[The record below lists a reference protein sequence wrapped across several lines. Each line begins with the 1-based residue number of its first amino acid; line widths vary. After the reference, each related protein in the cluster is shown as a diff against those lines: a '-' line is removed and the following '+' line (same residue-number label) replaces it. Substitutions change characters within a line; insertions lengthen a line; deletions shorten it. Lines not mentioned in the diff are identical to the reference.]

1 MRPRTRRALL
11 VAATAVPGDA
21 PGYGAGVRSGV
32 EALGSALTD
41 AAFDEVRALDDP
53 GRTRMLEELR
63 SFFAVAEPTDVLLLA
78 LHGTVVRDGDGRL
91 CFPAARGRRFASGA
105 VRLDAVSEVIQSSPA
120 RATVVLLDCGYS
132 GWFDDGPDG
141 FTPTV
146 PQLELR
152 RAFPREGC
160 TVLAAAGGGPHD
172 AGPLSLGVARA
183 LRGAAPDRDGDGW
196 IDTADLGEYL
206 DRTSAADQR
215 PVLVTAAPPVPL
227 ARRSCGPAAFERT
240 GHRGPHPDPR
250 SLLADLAAVEGLDLA
265 RFGDTAL
272 ASLAHVPEPGQA
284 EPAIPVSAAPMSEAH
299 HRAVES
305 AMSRRLTV
313 VAAPP
318 GNGAGTL
325 ATAAAHTAV
334 ASGQSVLF
342 VASDTASADA
352 FTVDVRTELE
362 TAHLLVGGPGTGR
375 SHGAVHGTLQEHRT
389 RSEEETAA
397 RTALYRDW
405 AAVCVAR
412 AAIDAIAR
420 IERDLALLA
429 EARGQVI
436 AAGWDPGA
444 LFRGS
449 SPREWLR
456 WAEQATQRFPFR
468 PLRRS
473 GARRRLA
480 AATDPALLARVC
492 QIARVEQEW
501 RTTLDIRRR
510 ATALEE
516 LYADLVA
523 ALEAHRRSSA
533 AYLAA
538 QARARHSRE
547 TGGPGRA
554 GTTAPVWSVAV
565 GRARDLPPRAGMFDL
580 VIVEQADRCGIG
592 EVLPLLYRARRA
604 LVIGDPA
611 APAAGT
617 DGRGHGAAAVPA
629 YRALARIRTET
640 GGRVLWLDEHD
651 RCQPAI
657 AALADRCCYGG
668 RTTVLTDPWNL
679 PGDAAR
685 PVQWHD
691 VVGEYEAEDGGSYVN
706 RAEAHRVAA
715 VLTALDVRLP
725 EGATVGVTSPFHG
738 QRALLRRL
746 TGRRR
751 YSRGIRIEPPHAF
764 GLRPC
769 DALVVSPVLSGA
781 TPHRTVART
790 LAGAQWWHPVL
801 TGVVAQLV
809 VVGDRGFWVA
819 GGGVPEAVAETAA
832 TGTAEADAEAVPSP
846 LLRALDDLSAEVETD
861 AVVAGYRVDLCVTA
875 PGGRVLVLVDRTRD
889 GRGLRRL
896 LDRQQ
901 RLREVTDLPVLRV
914 PLWRCLHD
922 PADLAKEVLLGMV

>member
-11 VAATAVPGDA
+11 VAATPAHGSA
-21 PGYGAGVRSGV
+21 SGAEAGVREEV

-53 GRTRMLEELR
+53 GRTRMLEEVR

-78 LHGTVVRDGDGRL
+78 LHGTVVRGSDGAV
-91 CFPAARGRRFASGA
+91 CFPTAPGRRFASGA

-141 FTPTV
+141 CTLTV
-146 PQLELR
+146 PQLDLR
-152 RAFPREGC
+152 RSFPGEGC
-160 TVLAAAGGGPHD
+160 TVFAAAGGHRG
-172 AGPLSLGVARA
+172 AEPLSLGVARA

-196 IDTADLGEYL
+196 IDTADLDEYL
-206 DRTSAADQR
+206 RRNSAADHG
-215 PVLVTAAPPVPL
+215 PVLVTEAPPVPL
-227 ARRSCGPAAFERT
+227 ARRPCGPASAGWSA
-240 GHRGPHPDPR
+240 GHEAGPDPR
-250 SLLADLAAVEGLDLA
+250 SLLTDLAEVEGLDVA

-272 ASLAHVPEPGQA
+272 ASLTHVPEPGRA
-284 EPAIPVSAAPMSEAH
+284 EPAIPVSAVPVSEAH
-299 HRAVES
+299 HKAVES
-305 AMSRRLTV
+305 AMTRRLTV

-362 TAHLLVGGPGTGR
+362 TAHLVAG
-375 SHGAVHGTLQEHRT
+375 GAVAVPARGGARSTLQER
-389 RSEEETAA
+389 RALKEEETEA

-429 EARGQVI
+429 EARGQII

-449 SPREWLR
+449 SPQEWLR
-456 WAEQATQRFPFR
+456 WGEQAAQRFPLR

-473 GARRRLA
+473 GAWRRLA
-480 AATDPALLARVC
+480 AAADPAVLARVC

-501 RTTLDIRRR
+501 RTVLDTRRR
-510 ATALEE
+510 ATSLEE

-538 QARARHSRE
+538 RARARGTDD
-547 TGGPGRA
+547 TGA
-554 GTTAPVWSVAV
+554 TAPVWAVAV
-565 GRARDLPPRAGMFDL
+565 GRAHELPPRAGMFDL
-580 VIVEQADRCGIG
+580 VIVDRADRCGIG

-611 APAAGT
+611 APPPVVGAN
-617 DGRGHGAAAVPA
+617 GRGPGTVPSA
-629 YRALARIRTET
+629 YRALARVRTET

-657 AALADRCCYGG
+657 AALADRYCYGG
-668 RTTVLTDPWNL
+668 RATVLTDPWSL
-679 PGDAAR
+679 PGDADR

-691 VVGEYEAEDGGSYVN
+691 VTGEYEEEDGGSYVN
-706 RAEAHRVAA
+706 REEAHRVAA

-725 EGATVGVTSPFHG
+725 HGATVGVTSPFSG
-738 QRALLRRL
+738 QRDLLGRL

-751 YSRGIRIEPPHAF
+751 YSRRIRIDSPHAF
-764 GLRPC
+764 GAQPC
-769 DALVVSPVLSGA
+769 DALVVSPVLSGS

-790 LAGAQWWHPVL
+790 LAGAQWWHPLL
-801 TGVVAQLV
+801 TGAIAQLV
-809 VVGDRGFWVA
+809 VVGDRRFWEE
-819 GGGVPEAVAETAA
+819 GGGVPAAVAEAAA
-832 TGTAEADAEAVPSP
+832 TGTGEADGPAVPRP
-846 LLRALDDLSAEVETD
+846 LLQALGDLSAEVETG
-861 AVVAGYRVDLCVTA
+861 AAVAGYRVDLAVAA

-901 RLREVTDLPVLRV
+901 RLREVTNLPVLRV

-922 PADLAKEVLLGMV
+922 PVDLAKEILLGRA